1 MTTGEKIALLRKQK
15 SMTQEELAEV
25 LNISRQSVS
34 RWEMD
39 VAFPETDKLIRISK
53 LFECSIDF
61 LLNNTVKENTDV
73 QGSISIDDC
82 YKFIRECGYFFL
94 ATSIDSRPSL
104 RPLGMIY
111 SNNKNLFFATDKRKT
126 LYSDLQNNSQIEIAT
141 YNSHSHKWIR
151 IHGIAE
157 QENSIHIKEEI
168 SKAYPLLKQ
177 NYHDDEDEI
186 YLAIFKISI
195 NNVEIN

>member
-1 MTTGEKIALLRKQK
+1 M
-15 SMTQEELAEV
+15 AEI

-39 VAFPETDKLIRISK
+39 AAFPETDKLIRLSK

-61 LLNNTVKENTDV
+61 LLNNGVQEDSNVPGTVSV
-73 QGSISIDDC
+73 SDC

-94 ATSIDSRPSL
+94 ATSVDIRPNL

-111 SNNKNLFFATDKRKT
+111 ATGTNLFFATDKRKT
-126 LYSDLQNNSQIEIAT
+126 LYSDLQNNSQIELAT
-141 YNSHSHKWIR
+141 YNSHTHKWIR
-151 IHGIAE
+151 IRGTAVQENAIHIIAE
-157 QENSIHIKEEI
+157 MVEV
-168 SKAYPLLKQ
+168 YPLLKQ
-177 NYHDDEDEI
+177 NYRGEEEI
-186 YLAIFKISI
+186 YLAIFKITI